1 MPINELNNQLKE
13 LERGYASSRQRLQT
27 ARSIQHEEKERVE
40 LALIE
45 EYKSQIKLVK
55 AQITIAQHS
64 KSEDK

>member
-1 MPINELNNQLKE
+1 MLINDLNNQLKE
-13 LERGYASSRQRLQT
+13 LERGYASSRQRLQI
-27 ARSIQHEEKERVE
+27 ARRIQHKEKERVE

-64 KSEDK
+64 KSDDQ

>member
-1 MPINELNNQLKE
+1 MLINDLNNQLKE
-13 LERGYASSRQRLQT
+13 LERGYASSRQRLQI
-27 ARSIQHEEKERVE
+27 ARTIQHDEKERVE

-64 KSEDK
+64 KSDDQ

>member
-1 MPINELNNQLKE
+1 MLINDLNNQLKE
-13 LERGYASSRQRLQT
+13 KKRGYASSRQRLQI
-27 ARSIQHEEKERVE
+27 ARSIQHKEKERVE

-64 KSEDK
+64 KSDDQ